1 MKSFYVAFTIL
12 LYLTSGVLFG
22 DNKELYLVESGQRMN
37 GPDVERLQKY
47 LLYNGVDIGPD
58 GVDGWFGTDTDKA
71 LRQFQKS
78 KKLPVTGRIVITDI
92 PRELKFQTELKE
104 WPADKAP
111 PRKTAFSKRSVAE
124 GVVKTRFGKITV
136 KAESQYEEELMHLA
150 LSPDERFLTY
160 TSFSPMIDMQVSEP
174 LIVTDTLTGGYV
186 TVNGLQILELRE
198 GNKFEKIFLE
208 TDYSRILDYYWI
220 SEKALY
226 ITAEVTPYKG
236 KVILATG
243 VLTVKQ

>member
-1 MKSFYVAFTIL
+1 MLCLCT
-12 LYLTSGVLFG
+12 GVLFG
-22 DNKELYLVESGQRMN
+22 QNKELYLVESGQRMN

-47 LLYNGVDIGPD
+47 LIFNGFDIGPD
-58 GVDGWFGTDTDKA
+58 GVDGWFGADTDKA

-104 WPADKAP
+104 WPADKVP
-111 PRKTAFSKRSVAE
+111 PKKTAFSKRPVVQ

-136 KAESQYEEELMHLA
+136 KADPQYEEEIMHLA
-150 LSPDERFLTY
+150 LSHNERFLTY
-160 TSFSPMIDMQVSEP
+160 TAFSPMVDMQISEP
-174 LIVTDTLTGGYV
+174 LVVTDILTGDSIV
-186 TVNGLQILELRE
+186 VNGLHILELRE

-236 KVILATG
+236 EVILAAG